1 MVISPSDS
9 SRRRNNKITEKAGSF
24 KKVLCAGTG
33 LGYNKEN
40 IQGKEPA
47 MNSVE
52 TVNDVLV
59 NLFNEIMDIE
69 ERALIT
75 PEYKDISVNDM
86 HVIEAVGIRNPR
98 SMSAIA
104 KDLSVT
110 VNNSGDS
117 TSVANFK
124 RQQRYRLMWMDT
136 KKTGGLF
143 LFPFRR
149 REKKPI
155 IITGC
160 SMNEW

>member
-1 MVISPSDS
+1 
-9 SRRRNNKITEKAGSF
+9 
-24 KKVLCAGTG
+24 
-33 LGYNKEN
+33 
-40 IQGKEPA
+40 

-110 VNNSGDS
+110 VGTLTIAVNHL
-117 TSVANFK
+117 V
-124 RQQRYRLMWMDT
+124 
-136 KKTGGLF
+136 KKGYINHIN
-143 LFPFRR
+143 R
-149 REKKPI
+149 KIYK
-155 IITGC
+155 
-160 SMNEW
+160 